1 MNEIE
6 LTPKQIVAEL
16 DKYIVGQGEAKK
28 SVAIALRNRWR
39 RKRLSE
45 DMQNEIIPK
54 NILLIGPTGVGKTEI
69 ARRLARLVGAPFIK
83 VEATKYTEVG
93 YVGRDVEQI
102 IRDLVANAIRMVQE
116 QESQRY
122 ERKAEEEANKRILQ
136 VLWPKKKS
144 VTDKVP
150 NPMDVFFSSGDEGEE
165 KEEPKQLEEPMSGR
179 RQQMLDDIRQHKMD
193 DREIEVEVAEQERTI
208 QGILTGNSTEELT
221 NNFQEMLGSILP
233 KKKKMKKMTIAK
245 AREVFKEEE
254 LEKCLDM
261 DVIVDKAI
269 EATEEA
275 GIVFIDEFD
284 KIAEKGRSNGPD
296 VSREGVQRDI
306 LPIVEGA
313 TVNTKYGPVKTDH
326 ILFIAAGAFH
336 VSKPSDLIP
345 ELQGRFPIR
354 VELQS
359 LTVDDFRRILTEP
372 NQSLVKQYTALLATD
387 GVTLEFT
394 DDGINAIAEYAH
406 RVNQE
411 TENIGARR
419 LHTILEK
426 ILENVAYEA
435 PDIETKHIVIDKA
448 FVADKLND
456 VVQNVDLSHYICKKA
471 YSAVKTA
478 YSMNKSKPA

>member
-16 DKYIVGQGEAKK
+16 DKYIVGQKEAKK

-39 RKRLSE
+39 RKRLNE
-45 DMQNEIIPK
+45 EMQDEIIPK

-102 IRDLVANAIRMVQE
+102 IRDLVANAIRMV
-116 QESQRY
+116 
-122 ERKAEEEANKRILQ
+122 AEEEANKRILQ
-136 VLWPKKKS
+136 VFWPKKMAIKE
-144 VTDKVP
+144 KAA
-150 NPMDVFFSSGDEGEE
+150 NPMDIFFSSDDTSDEEE
-165 KEEPKQLEEPMSGR
+165 QPKQLEEPKSDR
-179 RQQMLDDIRQHKMD
+179 RQKMYEDICAHKMD
-193 DREIEVEVAEQERTI
+193 DREIEVEVREQERAI

-221 NNFQEMLGSILP
+221 SNFQEMLGSIMP
-233 KKKKMKKMTIAK
+233 KKKKKKKMTVAK
-245 AREVFKEEE
+245 AREIFKDEE

-269 EATEEA
+269 EATEQA

-284 KIAEKGRSNGPD
+284 KIAEKNRGGGPD

-359 LTVDDFRRILTEP
+359 LTVDDFRKILTEP
-372 NQSLVKQYTALLATD
+372 NQSLVKQYTSLLSTD
-387 GVTLEFT
+387 GVELEFT
-394 DDGINAIAEYAH
+394 DDGIDAIAEYAH
-406 RVNQE
+406 RVNLE

-419 LHTILEK
+419 LHTMLEK
-426 ILENVAYEA
+426 ILEDVAFEA
-435 PDIETKHIVIDKA
+435 PDVDEHHIVVNSD
-448 FVADKLND
+448 FVAGKLND
-456 VVQNVDLSHYICKKA
+456 VVQNVDLSHYIL
-471 YSAVKTA
+471 
-478 YSMNKSKPA
+478 

>member
-93 YVGRDVEQI
+93 YVGHDVEQI

-456 VVQNVDLSHYICKKA
+456 VVQNVDLSHYIL
-471 YSAVKTA
+471 
-478 YSMNKSKPA
+478 

>member
-16 DKYIVGQGEAKK
+16 DKYIVGQKEAKK

-39 RKRLSE
+39 RKRLNE
-45 DMQNEIIPK
+45 EMQDEIIPK

-116 QESQRY
+116 QESLRY
-122 ERKAEEEANKRILQ
+122 EAKAEEEANKRILQ
-136 VLWPKKKS
+136 VFWPKKTAIKE
-144 VTDKVP
+144 KAA
-150 NPMDVFFSSGDEGEE
+150 NPMDIFFSSDDTSDEEE
-165 KEEPKQLEEPMSGR
+165 QPKQLEEPKSDR
-179 RQQMLDDIRQHKMD
+179 RQKMYEDICAHKMD
-193 DREIEVEVAEQERTI
+193 DREIEVEVREQERAI

-221 NNFQEMLGSILP
+221 SNFQEMLGSIMP
-233 KKKKMKKMTIAK
+233 KKKKKKKMTVAK
-245 AREVFKEEE
+245 AREIFKDEE

-269 EATEEA
+269 EATEQA

-284 KIAEKGRSNGPD
+284 KIAEKNRGGGPD

-354 VELQS
+354 VKLQS
-359 LTVDDFRRILTEP
+359 LTVDDFRKILTEP
-372 NQSLVKQYTALLATD
+372 NQSLVKQYTSLLSTD
-387 GVTLEFT
+387 GVELEFT
-394 DDGINAIAEYAH
+394 DDGIDAIAEYAH
-406 RVNQE
+406 RVNLE

-419 LHTILEK
+419 LHTMLEK
-426 ILENVAYEA
+426 ILEDVAFEA
-435 PDIETKHIVIDKA
+435 PDVDEHYIVVNSD
-448 FVADKLND
+448 FVAGKLND
-456 VVQNVDLSHYICKKA
+456 VVQNVDLSHYIL
-471 YSAVKTA
+471 
-478 YSMNKSKPA
+478 

>member
-1 MNEIE
+1 MNEAE
-6 LTPKQIVAEL
+6 LTPKQIVTEL
-16 DKYIVGQGEAKK
+16 NKYIVGQSEAKK

-39 RKRLSE
+39 RKHLSE
-45 DMQNEIIPK
+45 DMQDEIIPK

-69 ARRLARLVGAPFIK
+69 ARRLAKLVGAPFIK

-116 QESQRY
+116 QESQRF
-122 ERKAEEEANKRILQ
+122 EEKAEEEANKRILQ
-136 VLWPKKKS
+136 VFWPKKTIKE
-144 VTDKVP
+144 KVV
-150 NPMDVFFSSGDEGEE
+150 NPMEAFFTGDDEE
-165 KEEPKQLEEPMSGR
+165 DEKQEEPAQQLAQLEEGKSDR
-179 RQQMLDDIRQHKMD
+179 RQKMLEDIRAHKMD
-193 DREIEVEVAEQERTI
+193 EREIEIEVKEQERAI

-221 NNFQEMLGSILP
+221 NNFQEMLGSIMP
-233 KKKKMKKMTIAK
+233 KKKKKKKMTVAK
-245 AREVFKEEE
+245 AREIFKEEE

-269 EATEEA
+269 EATEQA

-284 KIAEKGRSNGPD
+284 KIAEKGRGGGPD

-359 LTVDDFRRILTEP
+359 LTVDDFRKILTEP
-372 NQSLVKQYTALLATD
+372 NQSLVKQYTSLLATD
-387 GVTLEFT
+387 GVTLNFT
-394 DDGINAIAEYAH
+394 DDGIDAIAEYAH
-406 RVNQE
+406 RVNLE

-426 ILENVAYEA
+426 ILEDIAYEA
-435 PDIETKHIVIDKA
+435 PDIDEKQIDVNKE
-448 FVADKLND
+448 FVFSKLDD
-456 VVQNVDLSHYICKKA
+456 VVQNVDLSHYIL
-471 YSAVKTA
+471 
-478 YSMNKSKPA
+478 

>member
-1 MNEIE
+1 MEQSSW
-6 LTPKQIVAEL
+6 TPKQIVAEL
-16 DKYIVGQGEAKK
+16 NKYIVGQGDAKK

-45 DMQNEIIPK
+45 EMQDEIIPK

-69 ARRLARLVGAPFIK
+69 ARRLAKLVGAPFIK

-93 YVGRDVEQI
+93 YVGRDVEQM

-122 ERKAEEEANKRILQ
+122 EEKAEAEANKRILQ
-136 VLWPKKKS
+136 VFWPKKS
-144 VTDKVP
+144 VVEKVK
-150 NPMDVFFSSGDEGEE
+150 NPMDVFFGSDDDET
-165 KEEPKQLEEPMSGR
+165 KEELKQLEEGNSDR
-179 RQQMLDDIRQHKMD
+179 RQKMLEDICAHKMD
-193 DREIEVEVAEQERTI
+193 DREIEVEVAEQGPGF

-221 NNFQEMLGSILP
+221 NNFQEMLGSIMP
-233 KKKKMKKMTIAK
+233 KKKKKKKMTVAK
-245 AREVFKEEE
+245 AREIFKEEE

-261 DVIVDKAI
+261 DTIVDKAVA
-269 EATEEA
+269 ATEES

-284 KIAEKGRSNGPD
+284 KIAEKGRTNGPD

-359 LTVDDFRRILTEP
+359 LTVEDFRRILTEP
-372 NQSLVKQYTALLATD
+372 SQSLVKQYTALLETE
-387 GVTLEFT
+387 GLTLDFT
-394 DDGINAIAEYAH
+394 DDGINAIAEYAY
-406 RVNQE
+406 RVNRE

-426 ILENVAYEA
+426 ILEDVAYEA
-435 PDIETKHIVIDKA
+435 PDVDEKNIVIDKD
-448 FVADKLND
+448 FVAGKLHD
-456 VVQNVDLSHYICKKA
+456 VVQNVDLSHYIL
-471 YSAVKTA
+471 
-478 YSMNKSKPA
+478 

>member
-1 MNEIE
+1 MAPKH
-6 LTPKQIVAEL
+6 LT
-16 DKYIVGQGEAKK
+16 
-28 SVAIALRNRWR
+28 
-39 RKRLSE
+39 E
-45 DMQNEIIPK
+45 DLQREIIPK

-116 QESQRY
+116 QESQRL
-122 ERKAEEEANKRILQ
+122 ETQAEDEANKRILQ

-144 VTDKVP
+144 IEEKVP
-150 NPMDVFFSSGDEGEE
+150 NPMELFFSSDDSERDEKKDDVKALE
-165 KEEPKQLEEPMSGR
+165 KPMSDR
-179 RQQMLDDIRQHKMD
+179 RQNMLEDIRNHKMD
-193 DREIEVEVAEQERTI
+193 DREIEIEVAEQERTI
-208 QGILTGNSTEELT
+208 SGILTGNSTEELT
-221 NNFQEMLGSILP
+221 NNFQEMLGSIMP
-233 KKKKMKKMTIAK
+233 KKKKKKKMTIAK
-245 AREVFKEEE
+245 AREIFKDEE
-254 LEKCLDM
+254 LEKMLDM
-261 DVIVDKAI
+261 DVVVDRAI
-269 EATEEA
+269 EATEQA

-284 KIAEKGRSNGPD
+284 KIAEKGRANGPD

-372 NQSLVKQYTALLATD
+372 SQSLVKQYTSLLSTE
-387 GVTLEFT
+387 GVELEFV
-394 DDGINAIAEYAH
+394 DEGINTIAEYAY

-426 ILENVAYEA
+426 ILEDVAYEA
-435 PDIETKHIVIDKA
+435 PDIEEKHIVINKA
-448 FVADKLND
+448 FVDSKLND
-456 VVQNVDLSHYICKKA
+456 VVENVDLSHYIL
-471 YSAVKTA
+471 
-478 YSMNKSKPA
+478 

>member
-435 PDIETKHIVIDKA
+435 PDIVIDKA

-456 VVQNVDLSHYICKKA
+456 VVQNVDLSHYIL
-471 YSAVKTA
+471 
-478 YSMNKSKPA
+478 

>member
-102 IRDLVANAIRMVQE
+102 IRDLVANAIRMIQE

-122 ERKAEEEANKRILQ
+122 EQKAEEEANKRILQ

-456 VVQNVDLSHYICKKA
+456 VVQNVDLSHYIL
-471 YSAVKTA
+471 
-478 YSMNKSKPA
+478 